1 MDELPPL
8 LAFIREAELA
18 DKEAIEPHQP
28 APVTVPDFPPI
39 DVPATPLP
47 SQEDQGD
54 QSVAGLSHVDG
65 HDPSTTDESSDPVD
79 RVDEALSL
87 SLGSKTVDFQKEDAA
102 PASAPSVLRTVQALH
117 EPGDGTKRPPICYCG
132 APRLKEVDVHLR
144 EDGTGKKKAGVSG
157 IWRCRNGETCP
168 LCVEAATARRRSAY
182 ARVGDATIEKGGI
195 LVSVVLSVSHGLED
209 RLADLMTAV
218 KKASTGARAG
228 GPWHR
233 KIKAALGALGV
244 LVDHHVRYGERYGWH
259 YHQHLTIFCL
269 NRDEQAVMAA
279 IDALVQRYLRLL
291 ARQGYRATADRQHVK
306 VLREHPEGE
315 AYTYPADHNPA
326 DGDDDM
332 EITAADHGEDESLSP
347 MQLAEMAAQGDE
359 QAAALFMEF
368 SAAIRKT
375 RSVVVTPAMAT
386 ALDIE
391 SQGEEPPAYTEQTRL
406 GSIPGKV
413 WTKLLDENLATT
425 FLSRVESAGREH
437 WLAVRWWALEQTG
450 EAPEYSVELANEI
463 AQLIRAQNCLDD
475 PTAKEL
481 AQNQLGILQ
490 CDWTESH
497 GADLVAA
504 TMEYVAA
511 NQRHMTVNEKDVDW
525 WTSVLEVNASKIAR
539 RRRDAAS
546 HTTLPECANPPA
558 AAGVPHGSV
567 PDHVGQKSPISQ
579 HA

>member
-8 LAFIREAELA
+8 LAFILEAELA
-18 DKEAIEPHQP
+18 DREALEPPQP
-28 APVTVPDFPPI
+28 APVTVPDLPPI
-39 DVPATPLP
+39 DVPAAPLP
-47 SQEDQGD
+47 TLEDQGD
-54 QSVAGLSHVDG
+54 QSTAGLNHVDG

-79 RVDEALSL
+79 RVEEASSL
-87 SLGSKTVDFQKEDAA
+87 SLGSKTVDFQKEDVA
-102 PASAPSVLRTVQALH
+102 PTSAPSVLRTVQALH
-117 EPGDGTKRPPICYCG
+117 EPGNGTKRPPICYCG

-144 EDGTGKKKAGVSG
+144 DGTGKKRAGVSG

-182 ARVGDATIEKGGI
+182 ARVGDATIEKGGT
-195 LVSVVLSVSHGLED
+195 LVSVVLSVSHSLGD
-209 RLADLMTAV
+209 RLIDLMTAV

-269 NRDEQAVMAA
+269 NRDEQAIMAA
-279 IDALVQRYLRLL
+279 IDTLVQRYLRLL
-291 ARQGYRATADRQHVK
+291 GRQGYRANADRQHVK

-326 DGDDDM
+326 DDNDAM

-347 MQLAEMAAQGDE
+347 MQLAELAAHGDE
-359 QAAALFMEF
+359 RAAALFMEF

-391 SQGEEPPAYTEQTRL
+391 SQVEEPPAYTEETRL

-450 EAPEYSVELANEI
+450 EAPEYSVELANEL
-463 AQLIRAQNCLDD
+463 AELIRAQNCLDD

-511 NQRHMTVNEKDVDW
+511 NHRHMTVDADGVEYW
-525 WTSVLEVNASKIAR
+525 MTVLEELADKVNR
-539 RRRDAAS
+539 RRAYES
-546 HTTLPECANPPA
+546 HMILPVGDSPPPA
-558 AAGVPHGSV
+558 ASVPHGSV
-567 PDHVGQKSPISQ
+567 RDHVERKPPVSQ
-579 HA
+579 QA